1 MISGNML
8 NKKNI
13 LITGGAGF
21 IGSHLSEAL
30 IERDCKVTVIDDL
43 STGSK
48 KNIAHLFRHPNFEF
62 VYETSANEVV
72 MDRLVNRCN
81 IVFHLAA
88 AVGVDLIVK
97 DPVRVIETNIQGTHV
112 LLKLANRYRKRV
124 FIASTSEIYGDPK
137 IHPQKETYFGN
148 VNTFGPRS
156 CYDEAK
162 RFGEALAVNYSKR
175 FSVPVRIARIF
186 NTFGPRMQADDG
198 RVIPNFVS
206 QALDGKP
213 LTVYGKGQQTRSF
226 CYVDDLVKG
235 LVKLM
240 ESTYSMPVNLGN
252 PTELKVI
259 DLAKK
264 IIAMTGSSSE
274 IVFKTLPKDDPQRR
288 KPDIAIAVKELGWK
302 PTVSF
307 DLGLKKTIDFFR
319 EAK

>member
-1 MISGNML
+1 L
-8 NKKNI
+8 LYNKN
-13 LITGGAGF
+13 F
-21 IGSHLSEAL
+21 EL
-30 IERDCKVTVIDDL
+30 IEHDIVGQLEIKASAGQFYNLASYASPKDYYEHPLETL
-43 STGSK
+43 YAGSFGV
-48 KNIAHLFRHPNFEF
+48 KNTLDFARASKAKYLF
-62 VYETSANEVV
+62 
-72 MDRLVNRCN
+72 
-81 IVFHLAA
+81 
-88 AVGVDLIVK
+88 
-97 DPVRVIETNIQGTHV
+97 
-112 LLKLANRYRKRV
+112 
-124 FIASTSEIYGDPK
+124 ASTSEVYGDPLE
-137 IHPQKETYFGN
+137 HPQKESYYGN
-148 VNTFGPRS
+148 VNSVGPRS